1 MHPTKSMGILPGNH
15 KSGPWDIIHLMTAQ
29 DPLKEGSKKC
39 HHYEAWRFMIAS
51 LSDGNFNPN
60 YCHYLRTTFSSYFMT
75 ATNPNPLISWHEQK
89 TSFTF
94 SLLNFMQEWL
104 FLQSLNAKLI
114 KVTCTAVL
122 SHRLYKRK
130 IIKIYMRQFW
140 KMNSKLFGHTWP
152 DVLPKFKQGDTT
164 KQVWAE

>member
-1 MHPTKSMGILPGNH
+1 MGKLSGIH

-29 DPLKEGSKKC
+29 DLPEESSQKC
-39 HHYEAWRFMIAS
+39 HCYEASPPTWCFMIAS
-51 LSDGNFNPN
+51 LSDGNFNLN
-60 YCHYLRTTFSSYFMT
+60 YGYCVRTTFSSYFMT

-89 TSFTF
+89 ISFTF

-114 KVTCTAVL
+114 EVTCTTIL

-130 IIKIYMRQFW
+130 TIKIYMRQIW
-140 KMNSKLFGHTWP
+140 KINSKLFGHTRP
-152 DVLPKFKQGDTT
+152 AILPKFKQGDTT
-164 KQVWAE
+164 